1 MAYKFSRKDVPLKPF
16 PQYTLENV
24 TQALKASKLLKEF
37 RLLQTI
43 LIKHKTIDTPK
54 MVNIFILYVST
65 SHLSHLQ
72 KNEHLSHSS
81 EDDLNVKL
89 KRKE

>member
-1 MAYKFSRKDVPLKPF
+1 MAK
-16 PQYTLENV
+16 
-24 TQALKASKLLKEF
+24 
-37 RLLQTI
+37 I
-43 LIKHKTIDTPK
+43 IDTPK

-65 SHLSHLQ
+65 LHLSHLQ
-72 KNEHLSHSS
+72 KKNNKKKLSSSS